1 MRKTLYTFAA
11 LALAATAT
19 GWFLSAPPR
28 VPAATLAAIKSA
40 PGDAQAGKLVFYAGG
55 CESCHQSAGQDDPL
69 KLGGGR
75 ELKTPF
81 GSFYPPNIS
90 QDSKDGIGAW
100 TLEDFAGALL
110 AGRTPNGQPY
120 YPAFPYTSYTHVAP
134 KDVADLYAFLKTLPA
149 AQGRAPPHG
158 LGFPFNMRRGVGL
171 WQRLFFA
178 QGPLPED
185 PDKDE
190 VWQRGR
196 YLVEGPGHCSECHSP
211 RNPIGGIKS
220 GERYAGGMDPE
231 GKGWVPN
238 ITSHADGIGAWK
250 EAEIA
255 EFLKSGLTPSFD
267 AAGGSMAE
275 VIENTGRLTDA
286 DRTAMATYIASLPPL
301 PGKSPAKKP

>member
-134 KDVADLYAFLKTLPA
+134 KDVADLFAFLKTLPA
-149 AQGRAPPHG
+149 VAGRAPPHG
-158 LGFPFNMRRGVGL
+158 LGFPFNLRRGVGL
-171 WQRLFFA
+171 WQFAFFA
-178 QGPLPED
+178 PGPLA
-185 PDKDE
+185 DKPGMSAAE
-190 VWQRGR
+190 ARGR
-196 YLVEGPGHCSECHSP
+196 YLVEGPGHCGECHSP
-211 RNPIGGIKS
+211 RNLTGATDAAHAL
-220 GERYAGGMDPE
+220 AGGPSPE
-231 GKGWVPN
+231 GKGKIPALTALGLRRGRRATSRKPCRAASRRPAIRWAARWRRWCATPPN
-238 ITSHADGIGAWK
+238 CRPPTARRS
-250 EAEIA
+250 
-255 EFLKSGLTPSFD
+255 
-267 AAGGSMAE
+267 
-275 VIENTGRLTDA
+275 RL
-286 DRTAMATYIASLPPL
+286 I
-301 PGKSPAKKP
+301 